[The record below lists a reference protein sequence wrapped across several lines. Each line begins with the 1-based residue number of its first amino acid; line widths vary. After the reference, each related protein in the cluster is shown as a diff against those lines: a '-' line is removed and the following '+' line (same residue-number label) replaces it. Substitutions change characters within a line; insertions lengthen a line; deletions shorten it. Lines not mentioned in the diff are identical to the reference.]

1 MNTIEI
7 SNLSHQFVKDCNAV
21 DSVNFKV
28 PSGSIY
34 GFLGKNGAGKTTTLR
49 LILGLLTRQTGEI
62 KIFDKDIATNRLEI
76 LSKVGSLIES
86 PSFYAHLSARDNLRV
101 LQQIFQCARA
111 RIDEVLEI
119 VGLKH
124 TGSKKVRQ
132 FSLGMKQRLSIA
144 MSLLHS
150 PELLVLDEPTN
161 GLDPNGIIE
170 MRELLISLNRDFGT
184 TILVSSH
191 LLSEVEKLIT
201 DLAILDGGRIVFEGT
216 YSDLKQEQAKQ
227 TKIAFRTND
236 SDGTLKT
243 AMKMGLVGSPSNMET
258 VELDFVTPDVVAS
271 LNRALVQ
278 QDIDVFAISQQTAS
292 LEDIFI
298 NLVDS

>member
-7 SNLSHQFVKDCNAV
+7 SNLSHQFVTDCKVV
-21 DSVNFKV
+21 DSVSFKV
-28 PSGSIY
+28 PAGSIY

-49 LILGLLTRQTGEI
+49 LLLGLLTRQTGEI
-62 KIFDKDIATNRLEI
+62 KIFEKEIAKHRLEI
-76 LSKVGSLIES
+76 LKRVGSLIES
-86 PSFYAHLSARDNLRV
+86 PSFYGHLSAKDNLRV
-101 LQQIFQCARA
+101 LQKIFQCPKT

-119 VGLKH
+119 VGLQH
-124 TGSKKVRQ
+124 TNSKRVKQ

-144 MSLLHS
+144 MSLLHN

-170 MRELLISLNRDFGT
+170 MRELLRHLNKECGT

-201 DLAILDGGRIVFEGT
+201 DLAILDGGRVVFEGT
-216 YSDLKQEQAKQ
+216 FFDLQQEQAKC
-227 TKIAFRTND
+227 TKIVLRTNN
-236 SDGTLKT
+236 SGETLKT
-243 AMKMGLVGSPSNMET
+243 AMKLGLAGTRIDMET
-258 VELDFVTPDVVAS
+258 VELDLVASEVVAR

-278 QDIDVFAISQQTAS
+278 QDIDVFSISKQTAS

-298 NLVDS
+298 NLVDN

>member
-1 MNTIEI
+1 M
-7 SNLSHQFVKDCNAV
+7 
-21 DSVNFKV
+21 DSVSFKV
-28 PSGSIY
+28 PAGSIY

-49 LILGLLTRQTGEI
+49 LLLGLLTRQTGEI
-62 KIFDKDIATNRLEI
+62 KIFDKDIATHRLEI
-76 LSKVGSLIES
+76 LSKVGSLIEA

-101 LQQIFQCARA
+101 LQKIFQCAKT

-124 TGSKKVRQ
+124 TGSKKAKQ

-144 MSLLHS
+144 MSLLHN

-170 MRELLISLNRDFGT
+170 MRELLSHLNKECGT

-201 DLAILDGGRIVFEGT
+201 DLAILDRGRVVFEGT
-216 YSDLKQEQAKQ
+216 FFDLQQAQAKH
-227 TKIAFRTND
+227 TKIALRTNN
-236 SDGTLKT
+236 SGETLKT
-243 AMKMGLVGSPSNMET
+243 AMKLGLSGTRTDMET
-258 VELDFVTPDVVAS
+258 VELDLVASEVVAS

-278 QDIDVFAISQQTAS
+278 QDIDVFAISKQTAS

-298 NLVDS
+298 NLVDN